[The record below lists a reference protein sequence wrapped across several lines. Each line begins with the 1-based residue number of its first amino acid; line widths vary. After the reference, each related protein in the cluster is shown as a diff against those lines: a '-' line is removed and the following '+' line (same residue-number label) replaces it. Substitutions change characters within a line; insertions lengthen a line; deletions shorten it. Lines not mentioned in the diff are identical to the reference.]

1 MEGYQGPTLARS
13 LGFAPSRVRIPVPTQ
28 KSPGAMAGAH
38 QDKGWGR
45 GIRVRLAPPGP
56 LRALSRPCVL
66 RRPTLARSL
75 GFAPSRVR
83 IPVPTQKSPGAMA
96 GAQQNKGWGRGIRTP
111 VTGTKNR
118 GPAAGRYPNA
128 DVLLSQPI

>member
-13 LGFAPSRVRIPVPTQ
+13 LGSAPSRVRIPVPTQ

-66 RRPTLARSL
+66 RRQTLARSL
-75 GFAPSRVR
+75 GSAPLWVR
-83 IPVPTQKSPGAMA
+83 IPVSTQKAPALWPGLNKTRA
-96 GAQQNKGWGRGIRTP
+96 GVEGFEP
-111 VTGTKNR
+111 
-118 GPAAGRYPNA
+118 P
-128 DVLLSQPI
+128 